1 MDLLQQAEKQHKL
14 GEQLIPEYSHVSF
27 MDELP
32 QTGTFKVLAQP
43 FNHTGDNS
51 DKGCAIDSG
60 SNERNRYKIGFF
72 FSPEEHFDRALH
84 LRHPALQFNV
94 VPDVLR
100 RNLFRLC
107 TLGIH
112 EIAQQRIAMLKEV
125 MKLKLALA
133 SEERQLRDG
142 MEAHVNTVT
151 KDKALVLWRRLLME
165 TQFPDMNVCSFMEQG
180 VPLTGQ
186 EAESPLYFKKYAPA
200 VMTVEQLDHQA
211 VWKRR
216 AMMGK
221 SIAAEECEQEHD
233 LVRESQEEVEAGFL
247 EGPFTEEQIN
257 TKLGTDSWSLTRRFC
272 LYQGEERKI
281 RVIDNYKDSGVNA
294 AFSSSSYLALQDT
307 DFIVGFLRFVMV
319 VLSGR
324 DQVIVPL
331 SDGKVLVGAWH
342 PTMSAGPSWVGRCID
357 LSKAYKQVAIHK
369 QSLRHGV
376 LGFNTQK
383 GGWQMYT
390 TCSLPFGASAS
401 VYSFNKISRGIWHLL
416 VHKFGLLTS
425 VFYDDYPVFEVQ
437 PLAALTSKIV
447 DAFLNV
453 LGWRHA
459 VQGKKAV
466 DFCGLPVAL
475 GVQFNLENIRTGEL
489 VVQNKP
495 GRIERIV
502 EMIALVKEGDGKS
515 KSLIASLAGLM
526 NFAGGFVLGHH
537 FKLGS
542 HALNAWA
549 CNPNVAPSDVRTVC
563 DYLLTVAKSVQPRRI
578 HLHDSDL
585 PWVIYTDGA
594 YEDGKGTWGA
604 LVYDPLT
611 GKRLVFAG
619 EVPTVL
625 TSYWAA
631 TVGEQLI
638 CEIELFAYICV
649 RWQLRKELNNRYG
662 IAFIDNESSR
672 MTLIKR
678 NSPSHAMFL
687 MVSLLS
693 LLDVVLPFSVW
704 CERVPSA
711 SNPADLP
718 SRGKSAELGKLL
730 HATDC
735 GDIQLPAYVLN
746 FLRRDQFDV
755 ELAELVKFEAL

>member
-1 MDLLQQAEKQHKL
+1 MH
-14 GEQLIPEYSHVSF
+14 Y
-27 MDELP
+27 
-32 QTGTFKVLAQP
+32 
-43 FNHTGDNS
+43 
-51 DKGCAIDSG
+51 
-60 SNERNRYKIGFF
+60 
-72 FSPEEHFDRALH
+72 
-84 LRHPALQFNV
+84 
-94 VPDVLR
+94 
-100 RNLFRLC
+100 
-107 TLGIH
+107 GIH
-112 EIAQQRIAMLKEV
+112 EIAQQRIAVLKEV
-125 MKLKLALA
+125 MKLKLALV
-133 SEERQLRDG
+133 SEERQLRAG
-142 MEAHVNTVT
+142 MEAHVNKVT

-221 SIAAEECEQEHD
+221 TLTEEEQEQERD

-247 EGPFTEEQIN
+247 EGPFTEDQLN
-257 TKLGTDSWSLTRRFC
+257 KKLGTDRWSLTRRFC

-307 DFIVGFLRFVMV
+307 DFIVEFLRFVMV
-319 VLSGR
+319 VLSRR
-324 DQVIVPL
+324 DQVVVPL
-331 SDGKVLVGAWH
+331 SNGEVLVGAWH
-342 PTMSAGPSWVGRCID
+342 PTMSAGPAWVGRCID

-376 LGFNTQK
+376 LGFNTRE

-390 TCSLPFGASAS
+390 TSSLPFGASAS

-416 VHKFGLLTS
+416 VHKFGFLTS

-466 DFCGLPVAL
+466 DFCSQPVAL
-475 GVQFNLENIRTGEL
+475 GVQFNLEHIRTGDL

-495 GRIERIV
+495 GRIERIA
-502 EMIALVKEGDGKS
+502 EMIALVKEGEGKS
-515 KSLIASLAGLM
+515 KSLVASLAGLM

-549 CNPNVAPSDVRTVC
+549 HHHHVSQADVRMVC
-563 DYLLTVAKSVQPRRI
+563 DYLLAVAKAVQPKRI

-585 PWVIYTDGA
+585 PWIVYTDGA

-604 LVYDPLT
+604 LAYDPLT
-611 GKRLVFAG
+611 GQKLVFAG
-619 EVPTVL
+619 EVPSPL
-625 TSYWAA
+625 ISYWTA

-638 CEIELFAYICV
+638 CEIELFAYICL
-649 RWQLRKELNNRYG
+649 RWHLRKELSNRYG
-662 IAFIDNESSR
+662 IVFIDNESSR

-693 LLDVVLPFSVW
+693 LLDVVLPFSAW

-730 HATDC
+730 QATDC
-735 GDIQLPAYVLN
+735 GDIPLPAYVLN